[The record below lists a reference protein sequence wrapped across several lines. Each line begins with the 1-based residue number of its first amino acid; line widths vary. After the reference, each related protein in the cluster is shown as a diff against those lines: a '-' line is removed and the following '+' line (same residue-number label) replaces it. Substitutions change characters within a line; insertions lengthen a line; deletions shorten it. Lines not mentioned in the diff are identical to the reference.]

1 MTDAESDRRAHE
13 SIAGA
18 NAAMPNPMSDREF
31 VERVM
36 AMTGFMPAAFVAH
49 VDKLID
55 EWRRRNG

>member
-1 MTDAESDRRAHE
+1 MTDAESDRRAQE

-31 VERVM
+31 RERAIQIVIDRDEVLPRL
-36 AMTGFMPAAFVAH
+36 GL
-49 VDKLID
+49 LIA

>member
-1 MTDAESDRRAHE
+1 MLDAESDRRAHE

-31 VERVM
+31 LERAIQIVIDRDEVLPRL
-36 AMTGFMPAAFVAH
+36 GL
-49 VDKLID
+49 LIA